1 MRFFEI
7 ENRSPIL
14 INKLLE
20 IWEDSVKATHLFL
33 SNEEIKDIKKYV
45 PQALKVVSHLV
56 IIENENKAP
65 IAFMGVNNT
74 KLEML
79 FIKNSERRKGLGK
92 KLLKYGIKNYDINE
106 LVVNEQN
113 PNARG
118 FYEHLGFKVYDRSE
132 IDEQGNYYPI
142 LYMRLEK

>member
-20 IWEDSVKATHLFL
+20 IWEDSAKATHLFL

-92 KLLKYGIKNYDINE
+92 KLLKYGIKNYDIN
-106 LVVNEQN
+106 
-113 PNARG
+113 
-118 FYEHLGFKVYDRSE
+118 
-132 IDEQGNYYPI
+132 
-142 LYMRLEK
+142 